1 MDDRRGSITVSALVG
16 TGAATLGFA
25 LFGLAGVGSD
35 LRAADAVRPSSPPRV
50 ATQDLSQSLRQE
62 RHSPKWDGTS
72 PLPSNGAPAAT
83 PSPTPQP
90 QPQQEL

>member
-1 MDDRRGSITVSALVG
+1 MDDRRGSITVTALVG

-35 LRAADAVRPSSPPRV
+35 LRAADAVRPSTPRV

-62 RHSPKWDGTS
+62 RRSPKWDGTS
-72 PLPSNGAPAAT
+72 PLPSNRAPAAT